1 MTTTVK
7 LIVTPM
13 SDHSLWARC
22 RNAITYQAESMG
34 GIVTIDEGQQV
45 VVAVEFQDSTK
56 AGEFAHWWSSRT
68 NREN

>member
-56 AGEFAHWWSSRT
+56 AGEFAYWWSSRT